1 MKKIG
6 MLVLFVSALF
16 MISVAGV
23 QAAEKITTAGSNTVR
38 AVVAGAAQA
47 FKKTHP
53 DVSFVVGGGG
63 TPKAFEG
70 LMAGEIDLGQMSR
83 PLKEKDMKKIPDL
96 MAFTIAMDGIAV
108 LVNSD
113 NPVTAITKEQI
124 QDIYTGKIT
133 NWKEIGGNDA
143 PIILI
148 SKGEGRS
155 TTELFLKYF
164 GMEAEGVGEEPQRMM
179 VHKKKGDSAFGTAKA
194 QMIIKT
200 KAALGFLSTKKN
212 AIIYVSLGP
221 AQKLAEKSG
230 RVRLL
235 DLDGIPATIENVS
248 NEIYPLRRPL
258 NVITK
263 GQPQGSVK
271 EFIDFM
277 LSEEGQNIVE
287 SLDFIKVA
295 AR

>member
-1 MKKIG
+1 M
-6 MLVLFVSALF
+6 LFVSALF

-38 AVVAGAAQA
+38 SVVAAEAAA
-47 FKKTHP
+47 FKKAHP

-70 LMAGEIDLGQMSR
+70 LKTGKINLGQVSR

-96 MAFTIAMDGIAV
+96 VAFTIAMDGIAV
-108 LVNSD
+108 LVNST
-113 NPVTAITKEQI
+113 NPVTAITKEQV

-133 NWKEIGGNDA
+133 NWKEISGNDA
-143 PIILI
+143 PIILV

-164 GMEAEGVGEEPQRMM
+164 GMEAEGIGEGKQRMLM
-179 VHKKKGDSAFGTAKA
+179 HKKKGDSASSTAKA
-194 QMIIKT
+194 KIIIKT

-212 AIIYVSLGP
+212 AIVYVSLGP
-221 AQKLAEKSG
+221 AQKLAEKTG
-230 RVRLL
+230 RIRLL
-235 DLDGIPATIENVS
+235 DLDRIPATIENVS
-248 NEIYPLRRPL
+248 HEIYPLRRPL

-263 GQPQGSVK
+263 GQPQGTVN

-287 SLDFIKVA
+287 SKEFIKVA
-295 AR
+295 TE